1 MSDANWQDGPV
12 SWKQRLGRLRVDT
25 SPLRESRDFRLLFWA
40 GTVFY
45 LGGMVSY
52 VALPYQLYQLTG
64 SNFAVGALGIAEIVP
79 LIAFGLY
86 GGALADH
93 VDRRRMMVWTG
104 VAQIVFTA
112 LLTVNAFLPSP
123 QVWPIYVLAALL
135 TSAQSLQRPS
145 KEALEPRT
153 VRHDQI
159 MAASALSSLG
169 IQLGLLCGPAVGGL
183 LLAWVGVG
191 WCFAVDVAGLIVATV
206 LFALLRPY
214 PVVDRSNPPSLAG
227 VYAGIRYAVNRKDLL
242 GTYVVDMVAMF
253 MAMPTVLFPA
263 LAEDVFDQPQLL
275 GLLYTVGTIG
285 SLVATA
291 TSGWTA
297 RVHHHGRAIVIA
309 AAAWGASV
317 AIAGVMPNIWLL
329 MVFFAFAG
337 AADMISGIFRSTVW
351 NQTIPDSMR
360 GRLAGI
366 EMLSYSLGPLGGQTR
381 AGFVADR
388 WSVRAAITSGGILC
402 VIGVFATAA
411 WLRDFWAYDSRSDEH
426 AIAERNARSAAAGET

>member
-1 MSDANWQDGPV
+1 VPV
-12 SWKQRLGRLRVDT
+12 SWKERFGRLHVDA

-52 VALPYQLYQLTG
+52 VALPFQLYALTG
-64 SNFAVGALGIAEIVP
+64 SNFAVGALGIAELVP

-93 VDRRRMMVWTG
+93 VDRRKMMVWTG
-104 VAQIVFTA
+104 VAQIV
-112 LLTVNAFLPSP
+112 LTLMLMFNAFLPDP
-123 QVWPIYVLAALL
+123 QVWPIYALAGLL

-169 IQLGLLCGPAVGGL
+169 VQIGLLSGPAVGGL
-183 LLAWVGVG
+183 LLASVGVG
-191 WCFAVDVAGLIVATV
+191 WCFAVDVAGLAIATV
-206 LFALLRPY
+206 LFAMLRPY
-214 PVVDRSNPPSLAG
+214 PVTDRTNPPSLSG
-227 VYAGIRYAVNRKDLL
+227 VYAGIRYAVRRRDLL

-285 SLVATA
+285 SLIATA

-309 AAAWGASV
+309 AAAWGAAV

-329 MVFFAFAG
+329 MLFFTVAG

-351 NQTIPDSMR
+351 NQTIPDNMR

-381 AGFVADR
+381 AGLVADR
-388 WSVRAAITSGGILC
+388 WSVRAAITSGGIFC
-402 VIGVFATAA
+402 VVGVFATAL
-411 WLRDFWAYDSRSDEH
+411 WLRDFWSYDNRSDEH
-426 AIAERNARSAAAGET
+426 AIAERTARLTASGGDE